1 MVNIQVLAEGNST
14 FTMPIEIIPDPDNPD
29 EPLELPDDFH
39 QELEDIPH
47 QGQGSGFVYD
57 TEGHII
63 TNNHVVA
70 NAIRVTVVFSDDT
83 EAEAEVIGT
92 DPGSDLAVIKVDV
105 DPDRLHPVTIG
116 NSDELQVGQ
125 LVAAIGNPFG
135 LAGSMTTG
143 IISGLG
149 RSLPSGASAPNGG
162 TFTIPE
168 IIQTDTAIN
177 PGNSGGPLL
186 NLSGEVIGVNTAI
199 QTNGLTLGATPSFG
213 GISYVVPSNIVTQV
227 VPQLIENGEI
237 VYPWLGISGTTL
249 DDDLARA
256 MDLPVEQNGV
266 LVFQVIE
273 GSPAAEAG
281 LRGSDEQITINGL
294 GAVIGGDVIT
304 KMNDQVINNFEDL
317 LTYIVRQTSI
327 GQTVTLEIIRDGETQ
342 TIEVTLQARPE

>member
-1 MVNIQVLAEGNST
+1 M
-14 FTMPIEIIPDPDNPD
+14 
-29 EPLELPDDFH
+29 
-39 QELEDIPH
+39 
-47 QGQGSGFVYD
+47 
-57 TEGHII
+57 
-63 TNNHVVA
+63 
-70 NAIRVTVVFSDDT
+70 
-83 EAEAEVIGT
+83 
-92 DPGSDLAVIKVDV
+92 
-105 DPDRLHPVTIG
+105 
-116 NSDELQVGQ
+116 
-125 LVAAIGNPFG
+125 
-135 LAGSMTTG
+135 
-143 IISGLG
+143 
-149 RSLPSGASAPNGG
+149 
-162 TFTIPE
+162 
-168 IIQTDTAIN
+168 
-177 PGNSGGPLL
+177 
-186 NLSGEVIGVNTAI
+186 
-199 QTNGLTLGATPSFG
+199 
-213 GISYVVPSNIVTQV
+213 PSNIVTQV